1 MKIAANKV
9 ASQNIF
15 LKRSNANGI
24 KNNLIISMKDSMIC
38 DFKPNPFENTPSKN
52 MHHTETSQQIHPA
65 NQKHMETL
73 EINANAS

>member
-38 DFKPNPFENTPSKN
+38 DFKPNPF
-52 MHHTETSQQIHPA
+52 
-65 NQKHMETL
+65 
-73 EINANAS
+73 